1 MKFLKETLFV
11 LLISGSLFSCVGN
24 DEKKEG
30 AKTDEKTLLKT
41 SKAKLEGAWEIMRA
55 EGIAVKS
62 NLGTVYTFEGENMIM
77 GKDGFDNPG
86 KTEITDSTFS
96 FQQGEDGY
104 KFVFDYFFKEDTLV
118 ASMQNSNGQLFYM
131 VKK

>member
-1 MKFLKETLFV
+1 MNFLKKALFV
-11 LLISGSLFSCVGN
+11 LLVSCSLFSCSGN

-30 AKTDEKTLLKT
+30 TKTDEQMLPKT

-55 EGIAVKS
+55 EGMAVKS
-62 NLGTVYTFEGENMIM
+62 NLGTVYTFEGDQMIM

-104 KFVFDYFFKEDTLV
+104 IFVFDYFFKEDTLV